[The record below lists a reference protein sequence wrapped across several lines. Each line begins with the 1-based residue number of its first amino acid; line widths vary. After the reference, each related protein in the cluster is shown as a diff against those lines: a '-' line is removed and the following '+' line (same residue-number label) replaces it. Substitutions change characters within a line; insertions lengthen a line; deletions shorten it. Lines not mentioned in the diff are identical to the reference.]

1 MFGFDRITL
10 DSNVM
15 AGQACIRGQRVT
27 VSLLVNLK
35 ANGMSPDEIVT
46 EYPYL
51 EVEDVRQ
58 ALQYA
63 AWLAE

>member
-1 MFGFDRITL
+1 MRNGVRERIESELSHAIECGLATE
-10 DSNVM
+10 
-15 AGQACIRGQRVT
+15 
-27 VSLLVNLK
+27 
-35 ANGMSPDEIVT
+35 EILA

-63 AWLAE
+63 AALANEEVHPLPIAS